1 MYTQALRPGDLMSE
15 HDEYNPKTF
24 YARSKRAE
32 VVLTEQLATRLA
44 GTGIVVHSMHPGWA
58 DTAGIQ
64 HAMPVFRKVAGPI
77 LRSDAEGADTIVWLG
92 AAAEPLQSTG
102 KLWMDRACADPLPV
116 RRLAGRGRGARGA
129 VELCERLANA
139 A

>member
-1 MYTQALRPGDLMSE
+1 M
-15 HDEYNPKTF
+15 
-24 YARSKRAE
+24 
-32 VVLTEQLATRLA
+32 A

-64 HAMPVFRKVAGPI
+64 HAMPVFRKVVGPI

-92 AAAEPLQSTG
+92 AAA
-102 KLWMDRACADPLPV
+102 RAAPVHRQAVDGPRDSPDPLPV
-116 RRLAGRGRGARGA
+116 RRLGGRVEAR
-129 VELCERLANA
+129 EELWKLCERLANA